1 VVPDTY
7 ADFFVASAGVAGA
20 LVGLLFVALS
30 VAREPK
36 TAVDRLDLDAR
47 AGVAFSAFTD
57 ALVVSLFAIIPGVK
71 IGIPAVV
78 SGLGGLATCLAI
90 GLVMWRLDSP
100 GRRRLRALGLQA
112 LVFVYQIV
120 TGVQLI
126 VDPNDGFAIRTTA
139 GIVVALFLVGIARA
153 WALIG
158 ARGVG
163 LSRAIRDAV
172 RGLPIDIGDSDSDS
186 AETTDD

>member
-1 VVPDTY
+1 MVPASY
-7 ADFFVASAGVAGA
+7 VDFFVASAGVAGA
-20 LVGLLFVALS
+20 LIGLLFVALS
-30 VAREPK
+30 VAPQPK

-57 ALVVSLFAIIPGVK
+57 ALVVSLFAIIPGVN
-71 IGIPAVV
+71 IGIPALA

-90 GLVMWRLDSP
+90 GLVMWRLNRP

-120 TGVQLI
+120 TAIQLI
-126 VDPNDGFAIRTTA
+126 VAPNSGFAIRTTA

-172 RGLPIDIGDSDSDS
+172 RGLPVDVGDHDGDN
-186 AETTDD
+186 AGTTDV